1 MPVIICA
8 QYFSIMTTMLFVF
21 ERWIVVISRRKRMG
35 SVEASVVTQCGTT
48 CGADLGGSSNYS
60 SGTLEDQSGEGFH
73 GNGRQP

>member
-8 QYFSIMTTMLFVF
+8 QYFSIMT
-21 ERWIVVISRRKRMG
+21 RKKKWIVVISRRKRMG